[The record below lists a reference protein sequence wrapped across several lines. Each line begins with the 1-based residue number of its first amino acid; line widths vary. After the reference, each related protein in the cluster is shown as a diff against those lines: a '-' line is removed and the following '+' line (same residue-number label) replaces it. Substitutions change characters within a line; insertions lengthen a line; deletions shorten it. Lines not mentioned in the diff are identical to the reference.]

1 MTGLKRTVV
10 AAFDEGGWNYGTWGG
25 PYHALHQQ
33 RGAKYCVYNG
43 RLMAVDQGG
52 DRFEEYWKQRRECGL
67 VDTGER
73 PTEIVGPDAA
83 AFCDKVFTRDC
94 GRLKPGRAGYGLL
107 VYPDGGILCD
117 GILMRLAP
125 DRFWY
130 VQAEG
135 PVWSWFVAQAQGLR
149 VQIRDPR
156 SWVAQVQGPRSLEVL
171 AAAADEGLPP
181 DFGYFAVAR
190 ARFGGQP
197 VLVSRTG
204 WTGEMGFEFYTLPE
218 EAPLDG
224 EALWHHV
231 VAAGAPFGLAV
242 CGLDSMD
249 IRRIEAGILNNVSDM
264 DETMTP
270 YQAGLGG
277 FVDLRKPDFIG
288 KAALE
293 KADRGQLLHG
303 LTCAAAEPL
312 IGGELLAGG
321 APIGRVTAA
330 AWSPF
335 LGCGTAIVRLSQA
348 ALRDSR
354 EVRVRGR
361 DGALHPA
368 DLAELPLY
376 DKDKRIPRGLER
388 ALPERPRGT
397 ASRPA

>member
-1 MTGLKRTVV
+1 MTPLKRNVV
-10 AAFDEGGWNYGTWGG
+10 ASFDEGGWNYATWGG
-25 PYHALHQQ
+25 PYHALHQR

-73 PTEIVGPDAA
+73 PTEIVGPDAER
-83 AFCDKVFTRDC
+83 FCNKVFTRDC
-94 GRLKPGRAGYGLL
+94 SRLKPGRAGYGLL

-117 GILMRLAP
+117 GVLMRLAP

-135 PVWSWFVAQAQGLR
+135 PVWAWFVAQAEGLDVR
-149 VQIRDPR
+149 IRDPR

-171 AAAADEGLPP
+171 AAAADEGLPEP
-181 DFGYFAVAR
+181 FGYFAVAR

-197 VLVSRTG
+197 VLLSRTG

-224 EALWHHV
+224 EALWNHV
-231 VAAGAPFGLAV
+231 LAAGRPHGLAV

-264 DETMTP
+264 DETMNP
-270 YQAGLGG
+270 WQAGLGA
-277 FVDLRKPDFIG
+277 FVDLGKPDFIG
-288 KAALE
+288 KAALQT
-293 KADRGQLLHG
+293 ADRGLLLHG
-303 LTCAAAEPL
+303 LTCAGGEPL
-312 IGGELLAGG
+312 TGGEVTAGG
-321 APIGRVTAA
+321 RAIGRVTAA

-335 LGCGTAIVRLSQA
+335 LGCGTAIVRLAEAGLANS
-348 ALRDSR
+348 RDVA
-354 EVRVRGR
+354 VRTR
-361 DGALHPA
+361 DGTLQPA
-368 DLAELPLY
+368 ALAELPLY
-376 DKDKRIPRGLER
+376 DKDKRIPRGLDR
-388 ALPERPRGT
+388 TLPERPQGR
-397 ASRPA
+397 